1 MLGFRALLAEKLND
15 MFIDKFKKEDGY
27 YDQDKCYYED
37 AESFISTG
45 VLGFCGCGMPD
56 AVLEHV
62 RKALQIVNDIGEK
75 KLTYEQLEERKKE
88 VFANKGAEYF
98 MWYFLD
104 NKKLTQHGGS
114 VPGWLTK
121 KGIELLAD
129 LTELNTL
136 KHEA

>member
-1 MLGFRALLAEKLND
+1 
-15 MFIDKFKKEDGY
+15 MFIDKFKKEGGY
-27 YDQDKCYYED
+27 YDQDECYYED
-37 AESFISTG
+37 AESFISNS

-56 AVLEHV
+56 AALEYV
-62 RKALQIVNDIGEK
+62 RKALQIVDDLKQLVWEK
-75 KLTYEQLEERKKE
+75 KLTYEQWEERKKE

-104 NKKLTQHGGS
+104 NKELTEHGVS

-129 LTELNTL
+129 LTELSAL
-136 KHEA
+136 EHEA